1 MKSFPLSKRLE
12 EFPEYLFV
20 RLMREVE
27 SVEKASG
34 RNVLSFGVGN
44 PDIPP
49 SKKYLEKYAE
59 LVQESDSHSYPDARR
74 SYEFTDAIIAWHKK
88 RFDVSLERD
97 EVLPLLGAKEGI
109 AHLPL
114 ALTDL
119 GDEVL
124 VPDPGYLAFAGPTL
138 AFGAKPVFYDLL
150 PENGFALSVEELLKR
165 ISSRTKYMW
174 VNFPS
179 NPTGAV
185 ASVAQLEPL
194 VALAREKNVPIAY
207 DNAYSEITFDG
218 FVAPSILQVPKAKE
232 IAVEFGSMSKS
243 FSFAGFRIGWAVGN
257 RDIVRA
263 LAKVKS
269 QVDSGLSIPLQRL
282 GAHVLTHDDDAW
294 RAAAVETY
302 KNRRDIVAK
311 KLQKLGLSF
320 EKPKGSLYLWAKI
333 PDSAKDAESYCM
345 QMLKE
350 RHVLFAPGSAYGKNG
365 DRYIRV
371 SICVDVSRIDEY
383 L

>member
-1 MKSFPLSKRLE
+1 MSTFSLSKRLE

-27 SVEKASG
+27 SVEKAAG
-34 RNVLSFGVGN
+34 RKVLSFGVGN

-49 SKKYLEKYAE
+49 SQKYLEKYAE
-59 LVQESDSHSYPDARR
+59 FVEEPDAHSYPDARR
-74 SYEFTDAIIAWHKK
+74 SYEFTDAIIAWYQK
-88 RFDVSLERD
+88 RFNVSLERS

-114 ALTDL
+114 ALCDQ

-138 AFGAKPVFYDLL
+138 AFGAKPVSYDLL
-150 PENGFALSVEELLKR
+150 PKDNFSLSVDEIKKKLTP
-165 ISSRTKYMW
+165 RTKYMW
-174 VNFPS
+174 INFPS

-185 ASVAQLEPL
+185 ANLSQLEPL
-194 VALAREKNVPIAY
+194 VAFAKEKGVPIAY

-218 FVAPSILQVPKAKE
+218 FVAPSILQIPGAKD
-232 IAVEFGSMSKS
+232 IAIEFGSMSKS

-282 GAHVLTHDDDAW
+282 GAYALNNDDASW
-294 RAAAVETY
+294 RASAVATY
-302 KNRRDIVAK
+302 KERRDVVAK
-311 KLQKLGLSF
+311 KLQKLGLTF
-320 EKPKGSLYLWAKI
+320 DTPKGSLYLWAKI
-333 PDSAKDAESYCM
+333 PDSAKDSESYCM

-350 RHVLFAPGSAYGKNG
+350 RHVLFAPGSAYGAQG
-365 DRYIRV
+365 ERYIRV
-371 SICVDVSRIDEY
+371 SICVDIDKIDEY

>member
-1 MKSFPLSKRLE
+1 MGVFSLSKRLE

-27 SVEKASG
+27 SVEKAAG
-34 RNVLSFGVGN
+34 RSVLSFGVGN

-49 SKKYLEKYAE
+49 SRQYVEKYAE
-59 LVQESDSHSYPDARR
+59 LVQEPDAHSYPDARR
-74 SYEFTDAIIAWHKK
+74 TSGFTDAIVAWYKK

-114 ALTDL
+114 ALCDL

-138 AFGAKPVFYDLL
+138 AFGAKPVPYDLL
-150 PENGFALSVEELLKR
+150 PENNFSLSIEEIKKR
-165 ISSRTKYMW
+165 LTPRTKYIW

-185 ASVAQLEPL
+185 TNLAQLEPL
-194 VALAREKNVPIAY
+194 VALAKEKGVPIAY

-218 FVAPSILQVPKAKE
+218 FVAPSILQIPGAKDV
-232 IAVEFGSMSKS
+232 AVEFGSLSKS

-269 QVDSGLSIPLQRL
+269 QVDSGLSIPLQKL
-282 GAHVLTHDDDAW
+282 GAYALTNDDASW
-294 RAAAVETY
+294 RTAAIATY
-302 KNRRDIVAK
+302 KERRDIVAK

-320 EKPKGSLYLWAKI
+320 ETPKGSLYLWAKI
-333 PDSAKDAESYCM
+333 PDSAKDSESYCM

-350 RHVLFAPGSAYGKNG
+350 KHVLFAPGSAYGKNG